1 MKSSTLLAV
10 LLIAAVAA
18 LALWLRRQGEGAA
31 AASPTAAPPDD
42 DLEPEDDAEDDFE
55 AEPGE
60 VAAITVDGFAF
71 IGDPHG
77 VSIVPTPDPLAP
89 APGAIVPA
97 EYLRPGDFSGAR
109 VVRGAPS
116 VDPWRLEL
124 LGRDGEY
131 VTYGFTGEEAA
142 YLALDLLEKRAVMQ
156 YERDEDGNPIPPSSE
171 QFAEARRRHDET
183 ERLLAL
189 GDGENPEPLQ

>member
-10 LLIAAVAA
+10 LLIAAVAG
-18 LALWLRRQGEGAA
+18 LGLWLRRQGEGAA

-42 DLEPEDDAEDDFE
+42 DLEPEDEADDFE
-55 AEPGE
+55 AEPGD

-89 APGAIVPA
+89 APGTIVPA
-97 EYLRPGDFSGAR
+97 EYLRPGDFRGAR

-124 LGRDGEY
+124 LGRDGE
-131 VTYGFTGEEAA
+131 
-142 YLALDLLEKRAVMQ
+142 
-156 YERDEDGNPIPPSSE
+156 
-171 QFAEARRRHDET
+171 
-183 ERLLAL
+183 
-189 GDGENPEPLQ
+189 